1 MFAVSPDLQVTCP
14 HCGATLSATAD
25 LCYACGRVV
34 GQRQVAAGVLT
45 PPPVSTDSDETVFH
59 DPGMLPVDPDLTR
72 LGTAPVTASN
82 DSDPDV
88 TRFVDPDVTHFVDP
102 DVTHYVDPA
111 VTKPS
116 TDSEET
122 RFVGAPLPRAPTAR
136 TQPGARSSARKSD
149 DTGPLE
155 VGQAF
160 GHRYHIIR
168 VLGIGGMGAVYHAW
182 DAELGMAVALKVIRP
197 ESTADP
203 AAAREM
209 ERRFKQELVL
219 ARQVTHKN
227 VVRIHD
233 LGEIGGIKYITMP
246 YLEGSDLATVLREH
260 GKMSVPAALGII
272 RDVADGLT
280 AAHEQGIVH
289 RDLKPANIMV
299 LKDRAVIMDFGIA
312 RSNQLPTDKSAH
324 LAPSEAMD
332 SLKSA
337 QAKTLVGTILGTV
350 QYMAPEQAKG
360 LDVDQRADIY
370 ALGLIFLDMLLGKRH
385 THAASAIEELKA
397 RIEQPFPLAQTLD
410 PTIPKPIEQ
419 VIAKCLEPDREK
431 RFQTSAEL
439 AAALEQLDENGQLI
453 PIKRVVRL
461 PIVAAVIAGLLA
473 ITVGVLWYQRQFI
486 PPPVHEPIS
495 LIIADLQNNTKDPAF
510 DHTLEPMLR
519 RALMVA
525 PFITAYERNGLGG
538 LGERPSG
545 KLDEAAAR
553 QIAMKQGVRVV
564 LAGSIDPDG
573 SGYKISV
580 KALPAREAKA
590 IASAQGRA
598 AGKDQVIEVATGL
611 MGRIREGLG
620 DDTSESDAR
629 LGMETLSATSLDVA
643 RYYSA
648 ALEAAANSNFVEAE
662 KNAAAAVKLD
672 PNFGIG
678 YLVLASSSRSQN
690 KMDEDRKYR
699 DEALKHLG
707 GMTNRE
713 RLSIRGYSYW
723 ATGDYQQC
731 VKEYGELVAKY
742 PSDIGGHSQ
751 LALCYSHL
759 RKMKEAVKMMQEVVA
774 ILPKRA
780 LFRHN
785 LALYAAYSGEFQTA
799 EKEARAIEEPDV
811 FASVALAFAQLGQG
825 QLAQAKQT
833 YAMLERTG
841 VLGSSIAASGL
852 GDIATLEGRFSE
864 AVQIL
869 KRGAEADVAAKK
881 TESAAS
887 KLVAA
892 AYAELAR
899 GQKRAAIEASGQ
911 ALMRGTSVKVR
922 FLAARTLIEAG
933 APERARPQIASLS
946 QELNPEPR
954 ALAKVLEGLIAL
966 KSDPRRAMTVLRE
979 ANELFDTWI
988 GQFELGRASLAAGA
1002 TTQADSAFDVCLNAR
1017 HGEALSLFVDEDP
1030 TYAYIAP
1037 AYYYLGLVREQGQ
1050 DKRFAESFAAYLK
1063 LRGNSTEDA
1072 LLKDVKKRASN

>member
-1 MFAVSPDLQVTCP
+1 M
-14 HCGATLSATAD
+14 
-25 LCYACGRVV
+25 
-34 GQRQVAAGVLT
+34 
-45 PPPVSTDSDETVFH
+45 
-59 DPGMLPVDPDLTR
+59 
-72 LGTAPVTASN
+72 
-82 DSDPDV
+82 

-102 DVTHYVDPA
+102 DVTHFVDPD
-111 VTKPS
+111 VTRLSEGSAPPPS
-116 TDSEET
+116 NDSEET
-122 RFVGAPLPRAPTAR
+122 RFVEAAPPKAPTSR
-136 TQPGARSSARKSD
+136 PQPGARSSARNSD

-233 LGEIGGIKYITMP
+233 LGEIDGIKYITMP

-312 RSNQLPTDKSAH
+312 RSNQLPTDKAAH
-324 LAPSEAMD
+324 LAPGEAID

-360 LDVDQRADIY
+360 LHVDQRADIY

-385 THAASAIEELKA
+385 SHAASAIEELKA
-397 RIEQPFPLAQTLD
+397 RIDQPFPLAQTLD

-439 AAALEQLDENGQLI
+439 VGALKQLDENGQLI

-473 ITVGVLWYQRQFI
+473 ITLGVLWYQRQFI

-495 LIIADLQNNTKDPAF
+495 LIISDLQNKTKDPAL

-525 PFITAYERNGLGG
+525 PFITAYDRNTLGG
-538 LGERPSG
+538 IGERPPER
-545 KLDEAAAR
+545 LDEGTAR

-564 LAGSIDPDG
+564 LAGAIEPDG
-573 SGYKISV
+573 NGYKISV
-580 KALPAREAKA
+580 KALPARATDV
-590 IASAQGRA
+590 IASAEGRA
-598 AGKDQVIEVATGL
+598 AGKNQVIEVATGL
-611 MGRIREGLG
+611 MTRIREALG
-620 DDTSESDAR
+620 DDTSQSDQR

-643 RYYSA
+643 RYYAA
-648 ALEAAANSNFVEAE
+648 ALEAAANSNFAEAE

-678 YLVLASSSRSQN
+678 YLVLASSSRSQG
-690 KMDEDRKYR
+690 KLDEDRKYR
-699 DEALKHLG
+699 DEALTHLG
-707 GMTNRE
+707 GLTERE
-713 RLSIRGYSYW
+713 RRSVRGYSYW

-731 VKEYGELVAKY
+731 VKEYGELVAKF
-742 PSDIGGHSQ
+742 PSDIGGHNQ

-759 RKMKEAVKMMQEVVA
+759 RKMTEAVKMMQEVVA

-785 LALYAAYSGEFQTA
+785 LALYAAYSSQFQRA
-799 EKEARAIEEPDV
+799 EKEARTIEEPDI
-811 FASVALAFAQLGQG
+811 FATVALAFAQLGQG
-825 QLAQAKQT
+825 QLAQAKQS
-833 YAMLERTG
+833 YATLE
-841 VLGSSIAASGL
+841 GSTERRGRSIAASGL

-869 KRGAEADVAAKK
+869 KRGADADLLDKNA
-881 TESAAS
+881 EFAAS

-899 GQKRAAIEASGQ
+899 GQKRAAIEASQQ
-911 ALMRGTSVKVR
+911 ALMHSTSVKIR

-933 APERARPQIASLS
+933 APERAQRQIASLS
-946 QELNPEPR
+946 GELYPEPR

-966 KSDPRRAMTVLRE
+966 NKSDPRRAMTVLRE

-1002 TTQADSAFDVCLNAR
+1002 TTQADSAFDVCLNPR
-1017 HGEALSLFVDEDP
+1017 QGEALSLFVDEEP

-1037 AYYYLGLVREQGQ
+1037 AYYYLGMVREQGQ
-1050 DKRFAESFAAYLK
+1050 DKRFAESYAAYLK

-1072 LLKDVKKRASN
+1072 LLKDVKKRMAR